1 MRRHIGAM
9 LAAVAAVMAI
19 LASAPAAS
27 AAEATVPHADI
38 AAMMDAVPGG
48 VLIDADHAVWPSTGL
63 EMTSSAAV
71 TPFSV
76 GSCATGSVC
85 AFSSANLGGSKLSWS
100 TCSTFTI
107 SSSFTVRSIADARSS
122 GYLQARNGTTV
133 LATANAGAS
142 ANVYGTVTN
151 VRCVS

>member
-1 MRRHIGAM
+1 MRKHVGGM
-9 LAAVAAVMAI
+9 LVAVAAV
-19 LASAPAAS
+19 LVTLVSASAAS
-27 AAEATVPHADI
+27 AAETTVPHADI

-48 VLIDADHAVWPSTGL
+48 LLIDADHAVWPGTGL

-71 TPFSV
+71 TLYSV

-107 SSSFTVRSIADARSS
+107 SSSFTVRSIADARST

-142 ANVYGTVTN
+142 ANVFGTVTN
-151 VRCVS
+151 MRCVS

>member
-1 MRRHIGAM
+1 MRKYFRAM
-9 LAAVAAVMAI
+9 LVTLVAVVAMLV
-19 LASAPAAS
+19 SAPAAS
-27 AAEATVPHADI
+27 AEEEAVPRADI

-48 VLIDADHAVWPSTGL
+48 ILIDADHAVWPSTGL

-71 TPFSV
+71 TPYSV

-100 TCSTFTI
+100 TCNTFTI
-107 SSSFTVRSIADARSS
+107 SSSFTVRSIADARST
-122 GYLQARNGTTV
+122 GYLQARNGTTI

-142 ANVYGTVTN
+142 ANVFGTVTN